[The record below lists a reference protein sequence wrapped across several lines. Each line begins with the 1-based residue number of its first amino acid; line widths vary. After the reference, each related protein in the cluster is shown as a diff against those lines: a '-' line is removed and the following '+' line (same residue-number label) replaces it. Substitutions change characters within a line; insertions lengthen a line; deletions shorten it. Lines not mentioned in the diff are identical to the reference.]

1 VFIEPSQFYPKP
13 QPTAVISAQ
22 TLQEI
27 TRYFNEAMRRELG
40 SVLTLAKAPGPGT
53 IVVRPAITT
62 VSTSNE
68 GLKPYE
74 VIPIA
79 LISAGV
85 NTAMGGRD
93 QEVDVGVE
101 AAFLDGASQK
111 VLAQVVRKGAGK
123 ELENDTQKLTLNNVK
138 PVLDGWAKD
147 MRASFLTLKQ

>member
-1 VFIEPSQFYPKP
+1 MPF
-13 QPTAVISAQ
+13 TA
-22 TLQEI
+22 
-27 TRYFNEAMRRELG
+27 FNQ
-40 SVLTLAKAPGPGT
+40 
-53 IVVRPAITT
+53 
-62 VSTSNE
+62 
-68 GLKPYE
+68 

-111 VLAQVVRKGAGK
+111 VLAQVVRKGTGK
-123 ELENDTQKLTLNNVK
+123 ALENDTQKLTLNDVK

-147 MRASFLTLKQ
+147 MRASFVALKQKNR